1 MVKIAWIAK
10 NISQG
15 FSIVS
20 SFLGSMKNILNFPQ
34 AE

>member
-10 NISQG
+10 QNSQE
-15 FSIVS
+15 FSIMS
-20 SFLGSMKNILNFPQ
+20 NFLGSMKNILNFPE